1 MEAIVKTGK
10 LAIFLISLLVP
21 FFGGCTSLA
30 LKMSSSL
37 FPNIAASVFEECD
50 PELAEGSIPAN
61 LKLMEGLLKN
71 APKNRDALLTLSMG
85 FSGYSMLFVERDDPV
100 RASALYLRARD
111 YGIRALGD
119 KGAIL
124 KNPSLRGEMLQT
136 ELQKMSEE
144 DLQPL
149 FWTAMSWN
157 AWINLNLDKPAAL
170 AQLTL
175 SQACLERVMEIDA
188 NYFYGLPN
196 ILMGAS
202 LAAMPPMLGGNIQEA
217 KDYFEKALKLS
228 NRKLF
233 LTQYYYARF
242 YAVRVQ
248 DKELFLRLIQE
259 IIDGDPQELKDVC
272 LINAVVQNQA
282 GELKEMVEDLFF

>member
-1 MEAIVKTGK
+1 M
-10 LAIFLISLLVP
+10 
-21 FFGGCTSLA
+21 
-30 LKMSSSL
+30 
-37 FPNIAASVFEECD
+37 ASVIEECD

-71 APKNRDALLTLSMG
+71 SPKNRDALITLSMG
-85 FSGYSMLFVERDDPV
+85 FSAYSLLFVERDDPV

-119 KGAIL
+119 KGAVL
-124 KNPSLRGEMLQT
+124 KNPSLRRKMLQT
-136 ELQKMSEE
+136 ALQNMSKD

-149 FWTAMSWN
+149 FWTTMSWN

-188 NYFYGLPN
+188 NYFYGLPY

-217 KDYFEKALKLS
+217 KDYFETALKLS
-228 NRKLF
+228 NRKFF

-248 DKELFLRLIQE
+248 DKELFLKLIQE

-272 LINAVVQNQA
+272 LINGVVQNQA
-282 GELKEMVEDLFF
+282 GELREMVEDLFF